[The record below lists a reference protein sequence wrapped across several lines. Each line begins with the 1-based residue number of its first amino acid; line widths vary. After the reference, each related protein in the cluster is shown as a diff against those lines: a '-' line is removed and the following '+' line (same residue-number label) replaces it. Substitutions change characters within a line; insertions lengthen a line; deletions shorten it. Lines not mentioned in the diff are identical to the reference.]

1 MFRSVY
7 TSGMPRPVPG
17 GRGAP
22 PPRRD
27 TGGSRENHSP
37 TGLEIAPA
45 SDGFTMSYHR
55 EIDVRITIRARKIKY
70 RLER

>member
-1 MFRSVY
+1 
-7 TSGMPRPVPG
+7 MPRPVPG

-27 TGGSRENHSP
+27 TGGSRENHTP

-55 EIDVRITIRARKIKY
+55 PTPIYAPRFGGKIDYGY
-70 RLER
+70 R